1 MFFNYPSALF
11 SVSPKWWLLVACRDF
26 FFFFELYIWIN
37 MELKTTRLLIFVVQA
52 DGKLVKE
59 GDGGGEGDEE
69 EEEEGVRE
77 DERRKNEKTGCRR

>member
-1 MFFNYPSALF
+1 
-11 SVSPKWWLLVACRDF
+11 
-26 FFFFELYIWIN
+26 